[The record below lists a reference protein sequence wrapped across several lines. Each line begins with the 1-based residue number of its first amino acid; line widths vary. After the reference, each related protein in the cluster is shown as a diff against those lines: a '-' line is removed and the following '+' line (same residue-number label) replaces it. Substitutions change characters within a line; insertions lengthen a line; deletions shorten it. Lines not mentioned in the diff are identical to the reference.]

1 MAWYLTVR
9 DTTWKMGLGKKKMEG
24 FQTGTWG
31 RGTDI
36 QNIMT
41 LGLMALS
48 RLLSLREGGKPQMAE
63 KALKAQAAR
72 QCEFD
77 VQARK
82 YHTLAFDRAIDLAS
96 APRVRKRL
104 LSALGAHRHLVIDFT
119 HLPYID
125 SAGIAVFLEGLKI
138 AKYQGYSMVFVG
150 VQGPALQLMELTR
163 LNQVFTLLS
172 SHP

>member
-1 MAWYLTVR
+1 
-9 DTTWKMGLGKKKMEG
+9 MGLGKKKMEG
-24 FQTGTWG
+24 IQTGTWS

-36 QNIMT
+36 QNIVT

-48 RLLSLREGGKPQMAE
+48 RLLSLGEGDKPQVPETAV
-63 KALKAQAAR
+63 KAQAAR
-72 QCEFD
+72 QCGLD
-77 VQARK
+77 AQACK

-96 APRVRKRL
+96 APSIRKRL
-104 LSALGAHRHLVIDFT
+104 LSALGAHHHLVIDFT

-138 AKYQGYSMVFVG
+138 ARQQGQSMVFVG

-163 LNQVFTLLS
+163 LNQVSTLLS